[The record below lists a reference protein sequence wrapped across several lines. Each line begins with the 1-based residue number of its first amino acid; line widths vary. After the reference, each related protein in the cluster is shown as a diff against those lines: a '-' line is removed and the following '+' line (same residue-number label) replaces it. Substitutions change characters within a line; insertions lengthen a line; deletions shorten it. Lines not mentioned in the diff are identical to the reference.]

1 MITLETLAATPAAIM
16 VGAALLEALL
26 PWPGHLRLSAL
37 VPLLSRLGRKVCRPD
52 GGIREQVRSGLLA
65 MIIVWLPCAAL
76 LWSVRNLSLSE
87 PLFDL
92 LLLLL
97 LIESRPLRELASA
110 TRQLAAT
117 PDTLPMAR
125 LQASPWLK
133 RATARLSSLGVSKAV
148 TETLILRL
156 LTQWAGPLFGYTI
169 GGVQGALLWR
179 LTALL
184 AQGFSPKEPA
194 FLHFGQPA
202 GRLAQALA
210 TLPALLLALPLLPGR
225 LASARSGL
233 AWPFP
238 AGGMLLAL
246 VATRL
251 KVRLGGPRFY
261 GAEKVRFP
269 TLGCGEE
276 PGADTPARALARVQL
291 IGWCWLALALALTLG
306 ERLV

>member
-26 PWPGHLRLSAL
+26 PWPSHLRLSAL

-52 GGIREQVRSGLLA
+52 GGMREQVRSGLLA
-65 MIIVWLPCAAL
+65 MVIVWLPCAAL
-76 LWSVRNLSLSE
+76 LWSVRNLTLSE

-97 LIESRPLRELASA
+97 LLESRPLRELAA
-110 TRQLAAT
+110 AIRRLAV
-117 PDTLPMAR
+117 PDTLPLAR
-125 LQASPWLK
+125 LQAAPWLK
-133 RATARLSSLGVSKAV
+133 RGTDRLSPLGVSKAV

-156 LTQWAGPLFGYTI
+156 VTQWAGPLFGYAI

-179 LTALL
+179 VVALL

-194 FLHFGQPA
+194 FVHFGQPA
-202 GRLAQALA
+202 ARLHQALV
-210 TLPALLLALPLLPGR
+210 TLPALLLSLPLLPGR
-225 LASARSGL
+225 LAAARAGL

-238 AGGMLLAL
+238 AGGLLLSLLARQL
-246 VATRL
+246 R
-251 KVRLGGPRFY
+251 VRLGGPRFY
-261 GAEKVRFP
+261 AGDKVRFP
-269 TLGCGEE
+269 VLGGGDE
-276 PGADTPARALARVQL
+276 PGSDTPARALTRLQL
-291 IGWCWLALALALTLG
+291 IGWGWLTLALALTLG